1 MTATLGVGC
10 GRGRRAAASIVVAL
24 FLGLLSFAGSSNFIP
39 VIATG
44 RDASDAA
51 RAVRSVGG
59 RVTSA
64 LPLVDGVVARVPVDR
79 VAELN
84 RIVQVSADRA
94 LHVRSASFS
103 AAPDS
108 AFPYEVGAVDAW
120 RATAGQGVGVALVD
134 TGVAPVPDL
143 LERVAAVADLTPE
156 RSMTDG
162 FGHGTFMAG
171 LVAGDGSSSDGRYTG
186 VAPGADLISIKVA
199 LADGSTTL
207 GTVLTGLQLVRN
219 ARDLFNIRVVL
230 LALSSPSTQSPAKDP
245 LARALRTLWNDDI
258 FVVVPAGNDGP
269 EPGTVDSPGFDPV
282 LMTAGAVD
290 DRGTRG
296 VADDE
301 VVEWTSRGPTPW
313 GAAKPEVAAPGA
325 HIVSLRAPGSTVDDA
340 NPSARVDGA
349 YFRGSGTSMSA
360 AITAGVAA
368 LVLAAE
374 PDLSPDE
381 LKQRLIDDATPLAGA
396 DAAAVGAG
404 VVRADIDGAGPVSP
418 SAGKGR
424 DMSKSHRLGS
434 GHWNG
439 KFWTGRIWDG
449 RIWDGRI
456 WDGRVWDG
464 RVWDGRVW
472 DGRVWDGGVWD
483 GVVWDGRVWDGR
495 LWAGRIWA
503 GRLWG

>member
-10 GRGRRAAASIVVAL
+10 GRGRRLAASIVVAL
-24 FLGLLSFAGSSNFIP
+24 FLGLLSFGGSSRFVP
-39 VIATG
+39 VVASG
-44 RDASDAA
+44 RSASDSA
-51 RAVRSVGG
+51 RAVESVGG

-64 LPLVDGVVARVPVDR
+64 IPLIDGVAAQVPADR
-79 VAELN
+79 VAELS
-84 RIVQVSADRA
+84 RVIEVSADRA

-120 RATAGQGVGVALVD
+120 AKTAGQGVGVALVD

-143 LERVAAVADLTPE
+143 LERVAAVADVTPE
-156 RSMTDG
+156 RTIMDG

-171 LVAGDGSSSDGRYTG
+171 LIAGDGRSSGGRYTG
-186 VAPGADLISIKVA
+186 VAPGADLVSVKVA
-199 LADGSTTL
+199 LSDGSTTL
-207 GTVLTGLQLVRN
+207 GTVLNGLQLVHN
-219 ARDLFNIRVVL
+219 AKDLFNIRVVL
-230 LALSSPSTQSPAKDP
+230 LALSSPSTKSPDKDP
-245 LARALRTLWNDDI
+245 LSKALRKLWNAGI

-290 DRGTRG
+290 DRGTRS

-301 VVEWTSRGPTPW
+301 AVEWTSRGPTPW

-325 HIVSLRAPGSTVDDA
+325 HIVSVRAPGSTIDEG
-340 NPSARVDGA
+340 NPNARVESA

-368 LVLAAE
+368 LVLSSE
-374 PDLSPDE
+374 PDLTPNE
-381 LKQRLIDDATPLAGA
+381 LKQRLIEDATPLDGA
-396 DAAAVGAG
+396 DEDAVGAG
-404 VVRADIDGAGPVSP
+404 VVHADVDAAATGSRDGASR
-418 SAGKGR
+418 GKN
-424 DMSKSHRLGS
+424 KSHRFGT

-439 KFWTGRIWDG
+439 KFWTG

-472 DGRVWDGGVWD
+472 DGRVWDGRVWD
-483 GVVWDGRVWDGR
+483 GRVWDGRVWDGRVWDGR